1 MLVDI
6 SGLPLWAIA
15 LGFAVTAVVI
25 AIAGTRLAHLAD
37 EIAARTRIG
46 EALIGGVLLGG
57 VTSLSGLITSLSTAA
72 FGYPTL
78 AISNAVGGI
87 AAQTAFL
94 AVADF
99 AYRRAN
105 LEHAAASAANLTQ
118 GTLLIALLS
127 IPLAAMASPD
137 WTVLS
142 IHPASV
148 MMAAGYAYGL
158 RLMSKARESP
168 MWQPMHTEETT
179 REELGGPPSMR
190 GAAALWL
197 PFFGLAILIGGA
209 GLALAEAA
217 VALNARTGLSETAI
231 GGLFTAVVTSLPEL
245 VTSVAA
251 VRRGALNLA
260 VGGIL
265 GGNAFDVLFLAGSD
279 VAFRDGSLFHAMET
293 ETVFVIS
300 VTVMMTAVLLLGL
313 LRREK
318 YGPAG
323 VGFESVL
330 ILILYAVSVAV
341 MVG

>member
-1 MLVDI
+1 MLVDL
-6 SGLPLWAIA
+6 SGLPFWAITLAFA
-15 LGFAVTAVVI
+15 LAAAVIGV
-25 AIAGTRLAHLAD
+25 AGTLLAYLAD
-37 EIAARTRIG
+37 EIATLTKLG
-46 EALIGGVLLGG
+46 QALIGGVLLGG
-57 VTSLSGLITSLSTAA
+57 ATSLSGLITSLSTAG

-78 AISNAVGGI
+78 SISNAVGGI

-127 IPLAAMASPD
+127 VPLAAMASPD

-142 IHPASV
+142 VHPASV
-148 MMAAGYAYGL
+148 LMAAGYAYGL
-158 RLMSKARESP
+158 RLMSVARESP
-168 MWQPMHTEETT
+168 MWQPLHTDETRPEE
-179 REELGGPPSMR
+179 GAGPPSAR

-197 PFFGLAILIGGA
+197 PFAGLALLIGAA
-209 GLALAEAA
+209 GLALAETA
-217 VALNARTGLSETAI
+217 VVLSQRTGLGETAI
-231 GGLFTAVVTSLPEL
+231 GGILTAVVTSLPEL

-279 VAFRDGSLFHAMET
+279 VAYREGSIYHAMNADT
-293 ETVFVIS
+293 AFVVA
-300 VTVMMTAVLLLGL
+300 VTVTMTAVLLLGL

-323 VGFESVL
+323 VGFESML
-330 ILILYAVSVAV
+330 ILLLYAGSLAV
-341 MVG
+341 MVA